1 MKKVELHLH
10 LDGSLRTSTVA
21 QILNLDIEYV
31 KNKMIVKSDNDSL
44 SEYLTKFDLPI
55 KAMQTKENLKRVAS
69 ELAKDLKNDDV
80 IYAEVR
86 FAPLFHTDQ
95 GLTFDEVVESVLDGV
110 KKVNG
115 IKINVILCM
124 MRGASYENN
133 LKTIK
138 VAEKYLN
145 KGVVALDLAGDE
157 KKYKTSDYEKLFDI
171 AKKKSIPFTIH
182 AGEAAGAE
190 SVLEAIKFGAQRIG
204 HGIKIIEDENIL
216 ELVREKNIFLEVC
229 PTSNIQTKV
238 VNSYDEHPIKKLY
251 DNKILVTISTDNN
264 TVSNISLSNE
274 YNRLS
279 ETFEFTNKDFLQMN
293 INAVLASFLSTQEKE
308 KYIKILKED
317 YHESIHG

>member
-10 LDGSLRTSTVA
+10 LDGSLRPSTVA
-21 QILNLDIEYV
+21 QILNLDTGYV
-31 KNKMIVKSDNDSL
+31 KNNMIVKSDNDSL

-69 ELAKDLKNDDV
+69 ELAEDLKEDEV

-86 FAPLFHTDQ
+86 FAPQFHTDQ

-110 KKVNG
+110 KSVKE

-133 LKTIK
+133 LKTIE

-157 KKYKTSDYEKLFDI
+157 KKYKTSDYEKLFDV
-171 AKKKSIPFTIH
+171 AKKKNIPFTIH
-182 AGEAAGAE
+182 AGEAAGAK
-190 SVLEAIKFGAQRIG
+190 SVLEAINFGAQRIG
-204 HGIKIIEDENIL
+204 HGIKIIEDEKIL

-238 VNSYDEHPIKKLY
+238 VDSYNEHPIKKLY
-251 DNKILVTISTDNN
+251 DNEILVTISTDNN
-264 TVSNISLSNE
+264 TVSNISLSDE

-279 ETFEFTNKDFLQMN
+279 KTFRFTSKDFLQMN
-293 INAVLASFLSTQEKE
+293 INAVLASFLSNHEKE

-317 YHESIHG
+317 YYEIIHG

>member
-31 KNKMIVKSDNDSL
+31 KNKMIIKSDNDSL

-69 ELAKDLKNDDV
+69 ELAKDLKNDEV

-86 FAPLFHTDQ
+86 FAPSFHTDQ

-133 LKTIK
+133 LKTIE

-190 SVLEAIKFGAQRIG
+190 SVLEVIKFGAQRIG
-204 HGIKIIEDENIL
+204 HGIKIIENEKVL
-216 ELVREKNIFLEVC
+216 KLVREKNIFLEVC

-238 VNSYDEHPIKKLY
+238 VGSYNEHPIKKLY
-251 DNKILVTISTDNN
+251 DNEILVTISTDNN

>member
-69 ELAKDLKNDDV
+69 ELAKDLKNDEV

-86 FAPLFHTDQ
+86 FAPAFHTDQ
-95 GLTFDEVVESVLDGV
+95 GLTFTEVVESVLDGV

-133 LKTIK
+133 LKTIE

-204 HGIKIIEDENIL
+204 HGIKIIENEKVL

-238 VNSYDEHPIKKLY
+238 VDSYNEHPIKKLY
-251 DNKILVTISTDNN
+251 DNEILVTISTDNN